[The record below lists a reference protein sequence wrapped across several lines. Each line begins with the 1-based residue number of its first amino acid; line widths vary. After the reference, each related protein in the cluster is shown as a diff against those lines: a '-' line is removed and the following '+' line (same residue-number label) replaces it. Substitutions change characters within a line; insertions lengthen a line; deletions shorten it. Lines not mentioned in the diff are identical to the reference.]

1 MDPTIVKFFEDRGYS
16 KAVAR
21 GIAAGVHAEAASN
34 PSAKNKSSGA
44 YGLGQWLG
52 SRKKELI
59 RRYGANPTK
68 RQQLEF
74 LDWELKGGDHG
85 GAAVTKQSTETG
97 ALNAYIKRFM
107 RPAKGAET
115 SGDIRR
121 GRAALGL
128 ASSDGESTF
137 DRVRAKRAERESSGP
152 SISKVYEAYKAGRMS
167 ARDAAQFENDVLEGR
182 VMLPRGS
189 ALKRKPAAPVLPAG
203 VIRAFNS
210 HEMDEE
216 DRVQVEKDLRDGVFS
231 LPRGAKLQRPP
242 ERTAGEYLAMGVR
255 PILQGV
261 GTVADLA
268 AAPIAALANALPG
281 EQGLSTSPFRDA
293 ATEAS
298 DMLGISRPES
308 ATERLLGSGIEN
320 ATAGLI
326 TAGGGVAASGARG
339 ITGEVAKALGAA
351 PVLDAVAGA
360 TSGVSAEAAR
370 QAGAGPVGQVVAG
383 LAGGVGAVGAV
394 AGARGVRQA
403 MKATTA
409 DEVVASVP
417 RETVFDRAG
426 NLTDEGRE
434 IVVQSKVA
442 PDELRA
448 AYDEAPPTVREGVA
462 NDEGAVATA
471 RAANDDVRAPANDVA
486 PTRIEE
492 APPMRKVEEPAPQSA
507 PRPAPEA
514 PPAAALPEG
523 AAARV
528 AEAQSEGIPLTR
540 GQATQDFEIQDAEQT
555 LRAAASKEGAEAR
568 AFDIEQADKIKEA
581 TARFQSAFGDTTLSA
596 TDRGQAVK
604 DAIRELKE
612 EGRQGVSALYKAA
625 ADTPGHDVPIPKDA
639 ILDEADRL
647 ILDTPMDQG
656 SKDALERALAKYGLL
671 GSKAKKS
678 GRFRTV
684 LTDDGR
690 KIAIRGEVEPLTL
703 KNAEAFRQALNQAWD
718 QKGLMGGAIRALDQA
733 VDDVLAK
740 TVSSER
746 NDLFKQARQAARQQK
761 ETFQAKDIVQ
771 NLADWKK
778 GTRTDVVLPE
788 RAISQIFA
796 GGKEGLTNL
805 KKIKAL
811 LLSKPTEK
819 SRAAWKAIQA
829 QGVGDLFKQ
838 AYTTNANLGGG
849 SIGSVS
855 GAKLNSAIEKFGA
868 DKLKAL
874 LDEAEFNQLMKL
886 RRVIGNATI
895 PIKNTTNPSGSAF
908 KLMRFLGPFA
918 NRLSPLAPYGLAMR
932 EIVNKGR
939 EIVETQKT
947 LRGIKEF
954 TAEEAALAPFDS
966 DASSAADLLANEF
979 IQKFIEVAGSGRL
992 VPSIIASDGS
1002 DDND

>member
-1 MDPTIVKFFEDRGYS
+1 MASAEVIAKKLEKQFPGIRVTSKRRTRAEQDALVRAGKTRARNSQHVDGTALDIVLPSGVNPAQVRSYLSGIGVEPGEFINESGRG
-16 KAVAR
+16 R
-21 GIAAGVHAEAASN
+21 NQG
-34 PSAKNKSSGA
+34 
-44 YGLGQWLG
+44 
-52 SRKKELI
+52 
-59 RRYGANPTK
+59 
-68 RQQLEF
+68 
-74 LDWELKGGDHG
+74 
-85 GAAVTKQSTETG
+85 TG
-97 ALNAYIKRFM
+97 AHLHI
-107 RPAKGAET
+107 
-115 SGDIRR
+115 
-121 GRAALGL
+121 GL
-128 ASSDGESTF
+128 APKRNGPPQSRQRTSSGESTF
-137 DRVRAKRAERESSGP
+137 DRARAKRAERESSGP

-255 PILQGV
+255 PILQGAGSV
-261 GTVADLA
+261 VDLA
-268 AAPIAALANALPG
+268 AAPIAALVNALPG

-298 DMLGISRPES
+298 DMLGISRPETGLEKALS
-308 ATERLLGSGIEN
+308 SGIEG
-320 ATAGLI
+320 ATAGLV

-339 ITGEVAKALGAA
+339 VGGEVAKALGAA
-351 PVLDAVAGA
+351 PVLDAAAGA

-370 QAGAGPVGQVVAG
+370 QAGAGPVGQTVAG
-383 LAGGVGAVGAV
+383 LAGGIGAVGAV

-403 MKATTA
+403 MRATTA

-462 NDEGAVATA
+462 NDEAAVATA

-492 APPMRKVEEPAPQSA
+492 APPMRKVEEPTPQ
-507 PRPAPEA
+507 PPPQRAPEA
-514 PPAAALPEG
+514 PPAALPEG

-581 TARFQSAFGDTTLSA
+581 TARFQSAFGDTSLSA
-596 TDRGQAVK
+596 TERGQAVK

-625 ADTPGHDVPIPKDA
+625 ADTPGHDVPIPKDT

-703 KNAEAFRQALNQAWD
+703 KNAEAFRQALNAAWD

-788 RAISQIFA
+788 RAIPQIFA

-811 LLSKPTEK
+811 LLSSPSEK

-838 AYTTNANLGGG
+838 AYTTNSNLGGG
-849 SIGSVS
+849 SIGSIS
-855 GAKLNSAIEKFGA
+855 GAKLNSAIEKFGI
-868 DKLKAL
+868 DKLKVL
-874 LDEAEFNQLMKL
+874 LDEGEFNQLMKL
-886 RRVIGNATI
+886 RRVIGDATI

-908 KLMRFLGPFA
+908 KMMRFLGPFA
-918 NRLSPLAPYGLAMR
+918 NRLSPLAPYGLAVR

-954 TAEEAALAPFDS
+954 TAEEAALAPFDP

-1002 DDND
+1002 DDNG